1 MFEEYERAVT
11 GSQTHTH
18 SSDVAR
24 QADKLVIEMRLDRFD
39 ALGKGAERQERE
51 SRYLSC
57 MGKR

>member
-1 MFEEYERAVT
+1 MLYSNSFVT

-24 QADKLVIEMRLDRFD
+24 QADKFVIELQLERFD
-39 ALGKGAERQERE
+39 TLGKGAERQERE